1 MIPFIKDPVTKER
14 KQIHPEDIHLTAK
27 DFEASKD
34 NISKDEWEN
43 LHALKEKRLNG
54 MPKTTPKSDQVIM
67 LQNQYVREM
76 RKYGVRGLRY
86 DAAKHSKHEQIERSI
101 TPPLKN

>member
-1 MIPFIKDPVTKER
+1 
-14 KQIHPEDIHLTAK
+14 
-27 DFEASKD
+27 
-34 NISKDEWEN
+34 
-43 LHALKEKRLNG
+43 
-54 MPKTTPKSDQVIM
+54 M

-101 TPPLKN
+101 TPPLKIIMSGCTIQIYLIQNIKKSCYELHGIPGNLSVR

>member
-1 MIPFIKDPVTKER
+1 MKGIQTF
-14 KQIHPEDIHLTAK
+14 LS
-27 DFEASKD
+27 EAQMGRPLR
-34 NISKDEWEN
+34 EN

>member
-1 MIPFIKDPVTKER
+1 
-14 KQIHPEDIHLTAK
+14 
-27 DFEASKD
+27 
-34 NISKDEWEN
+34 
-43 LHALKEKRLNG
+43 
-54 MPKTTPKSDQVIM
+54 M

-101 TPPLKN
+101 TPPLKNYNERLHNTNLFNPKYHKKAVMNYMEYLVTCQLDEQQMSSLLYERDDLS

>member
-67 LQNQYVREM
+67 LQINTFVKCENMAYEVYVMM
-76 RKYGVRGLRY
+76 RQNTQNMNK
-86 DAAKHSKHEQIERSI
+86 
-101 TPPLKN
+101 

>member
-1 MIPFIKDPVTKER
+1 
-14 KQIHPEDIHLTAK
+14 
-27 DFEASKD
+27 
-34 NISKDEWEN
+34 
-43 LHALKEKRLNG
+43 
-54 MPKTTPKSDQVIM
+54 M

-101 TPPLKN
+101 TPPLKNYNERLHNTNLLTQNIMKKSL

>member
-1 MIPFIKDPVTKER
+1 
-14 KQIHPEDIHLTAK
+14 
-27 DFEASKD
+27 
-34 NISKDEWEN
+34 
-43 LHALKEKRLNG
+43 
-54 MPKTTPKSDQVIM
+54 M

-101 TPPLKN
+101 TPPLKNYNERLHNTNLFNPKYGNDSNLLIVFYVQIMPDDFVMQLHRF

>member
-1 MIPFIKDPVTKER
+1 
-14 KQIHPEDIHLTAK
+14 
-27 DFEASKD
+27 
-34 NISKDEWEN
+34 
-43 LHALKEKRLNG
+43 
-54 MPKTTPKSDQVIM
+54 MPKTTPKSDRVIM

-101 TPPLKN
+101 TPPLKIIMSGYTILTYLTQNIIKSRYELHGISGNLSVG